1 MALKACGLEVFS
13 LVSELPMRQYQA
25 NRLIHF
31 GLANMVGWTARTL
44 QLCGGE
50 RRLSPARRT
59 SSREL
64 IGI

>member
-31 GLANMVGWTARTL
+31 GLANMVGRTARTL
-44 QLCGGE
+44 PLAAVSGVCPQRGGQ
-50 RRLSPARRT
+50 AAVN
-59 SSREL
+59 
-64 IGI
+64 